1 MSGSVKAWLQYG
13 VTINVLGDLQISDCE
28 GVNRPVFLQY
38 AARLNVGGEL
48 KINGSCPTA
57 GEPLLFATAAGG
69 DANTPIVTAK
79 KVTLRASNGGGAVL
93 NSCHFDT
100 RTLDL
105 ACPAYGLVA
114 GDNVSTAVNK
124 ARFKV
129 DRLVATNTGTTYVM
143 FVDTPVL
150 AAPYVFIEDIAVY
163 DTRGTKASAVVQVG
177 SGNSLNLHIGS
188 VSESSGVP
196 LYNWV
201 GADKHVRVAQR
212 QFVCQGTPEGMIP
225 APIGSIACRID
236 GGVNTSFYV
245 KQSGTGNTGWAAK

>member
-1 MSGSVKAWLQYG
+1 MSGSVRAWLQYG
-13 VTINVLGDLQISDCE
+13 VTINVLGDLQIIDCE
-28 GVNRPVFLQY
+28 GANRPVFLQY

-105 ACPAYGLVA
+105 ACPAYGLIV
-114 GDNVSTAVNK
+114 GDNVSTAANK

-143 FVDTPVL
+143 LVTTPVL
-150 AAPYVFIEDIAVY
+150 AAPYIFIDDVAVY
-163 DTRGTKASAVVQVG
+163 DTRGTKASAVFQVET
-177 SGNSLNLHIGS
+177 GNSMNFHVGC

-196 LYNWV
+196 LYSWI
-201 GADKHVRVAQR
+201 GADKYVRVAQR
-212 QFVCQGTPEGMIP
+212 QFVCQGTPEGMLP
-225 APIGSIACRID
+225 ASVGAVAQRID
-236 GGVNTSFYV
+236 
-245 KQSGTGNTGWAAK
+245 